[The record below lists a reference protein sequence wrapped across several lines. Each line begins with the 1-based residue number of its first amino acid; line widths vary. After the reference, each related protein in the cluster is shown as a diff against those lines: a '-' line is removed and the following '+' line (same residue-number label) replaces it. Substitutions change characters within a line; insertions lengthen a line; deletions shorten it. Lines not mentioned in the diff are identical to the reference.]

1 MENVP
6 HRRNGMYRAAEKIQI
21 GANSTLYWN
30 AACVWGG
37 GYDCMPYTLK
47 VFRCPIIALW
57 HPKILCS
64 LHFQVLFLM
73 TSTNKISAHWTIA
86 SKWFLSVVPRFQYR
100 LANLEKSFWLRD
112 GLFCR
117 TKGGLLSDFFLLCL
131 YGIFGSPGK

>member
-1 MENVP
+1 MFHTEGTECTGLQRKYRLVP
-6 HRRNGMYRAAEKIQI
+6 IVPFTGMLHVC
-21 GANSTLYWN
+21 G
-30 AACVWGG
+30 GG